1 MIEENLSRIYEKRF
15 FGMEN
20 YRNRVWKILV
30 SKFFSKWIK
39 SNYNI
44 LDLGSGYGEFINNV
58 NCQKKYAMDLNPRTR
73 KLLDENVIFHEQ
85 DCSKSWNIEPN
96 SLDLVFTSNFF
107 EHLPNK
113 ESLDKTVAHI
123 KTALKPGGLLIA
135 LGPNISVLKGKY
147 WDFWDH
153 HVGLSEQSMGELLEI
168 HDFTIE
174 RKIGKFLPFNMV
186 RVRRRPLFLVHLYLR
201 LPWIWPLFGKQFMI
215 VAQKANS

>member
-1 MIEENLSRIYEKRF
+1 MKEKLQQIYELRFSGFEEYRLKVWHILVHGF
-15 FGMEN
+15 FG
-20 YRNRVWKILV
+20 
-30 SKFFSKWIK
+30 KWINHK
-39 SNYNI
+39 DRV
-44 LDLGSGYGEFINNV
+44 LDLGCGYGEFINNLQD
-58 NCQKKYAMDLNPRTR
+58 CHRLAMDLNPDS
-73 KLLDENVIFHEQ
+73 KKFLDSAVEFHQQ
-85 DCSKSWNIEPN
+85 DSSLPWQIAPN
-96 SLDLVFTSNFF
+96 SLDLVFSSNFF

-113 ESLDKTVAHI
+113 ETLSQTIAQVHQ
-123 KTALKPGGLLIA
+123 ALKPGGRIIA
-135 LGPNISVLKGKY
+135 LGPNIGVLKGRY

-186 RVRRRPLFLVHLYLR
+186 RVRRRPLFLVRLYLR